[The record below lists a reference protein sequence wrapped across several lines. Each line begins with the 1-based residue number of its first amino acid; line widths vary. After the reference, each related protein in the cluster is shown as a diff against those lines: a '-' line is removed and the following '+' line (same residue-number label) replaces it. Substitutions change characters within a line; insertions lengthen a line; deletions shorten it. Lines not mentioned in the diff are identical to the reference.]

1 MIYNYSL
8 EFWHY
13 IIYDINY
20 HFRGENMPGK
30 LSNTKEVAIYLG
42 IHEKQI
48 YLLIKTGKITCR
60 KNQKLQF

>member
-1 MIYNYSL
+1 
-8 EFWHY
+8 
-13 IIYDINY
+13 
-20 HFRGENMPGK
+20 MPGK